1 MESFIE
7 EKEDCSCYAGQPID
21 NTKEDLLEALKKT
34 FEDMVSKRAEKLI
47 ELNPEDYICG
57 TSDCGYYHNG
67 VGFASCGATENEY
80 DEDQAFEDAKEEIIY
95 ELVNNEEDALCY
107 LFENNEFTIALGKF
121 LKGC

>member
-21 NTKEDLLEALKKT
+21 NSKEDLLEALKEA
-34 FEDMVSKRAEKLI
+34 FRGLVSEQADRLI
-47 ELNPEDYICG
+47 ECNPEDYICG

-80 DEDQAFEDAKEEIIY
+80 DEDKAFEDAKGGVIEA
-95 ELVNNEEDALCY
+95 LVNNDFDAVEK
-107 LFENNEFTIALGKF
+107 LFENNKFTIALGEF
-121 LKGC
+121 LKGL